1 MSLVM
6 ILRYGENR
14 DGGGGSNE
22 VRGRGGGAMRCGG
35 GEGERI
41 PSNSVVSYFS
51 PKIFYLSSPL
61 TANEKLPSVLPPG
74 CISSIWFFSMSS
86 LQVVYR

>member
-1 MSLVM
+1 MTGAGAM
-6 ILRYGENR
+6 RC
-14 DGGGGSNE
+14 GGGSNE
-22 VRGRGGGAMRCGG
+22 VRGRG

-61 TANEKLPSVLPPG
+61 TANEKLPSVFPPG